1 MALHLVK
8 LAAGAENLD
17 ELKARVRRRAA
28 AALAAGGPECA
39 EHLTRMF
46 PRRREELLDGGSL
59 YWVVKGAVLVR
70 QRILDLARRPCDDGI
85 ERCAIVLAPELI
97 ETAAQPRRA
106 FQGWRYLRAE
116 DAPADLKASQR
127 GDAALQAEL
136 AELGLL

>member
-1 MALHLVK
+1 MALHLIK

-17 ELKARVRRRAA
+17 ELRARVRRRVAA
-28 AALAAGGPECA
+28 SKAAGRPECA

-59 YWVVKGAVLVR
+59 YWVVRGAVLVR

-85 ERCAIVLAPELI
+85 ERCAIVLAPDLV

-106 FQGWRYLRAE
+106 FQGWRYLKPE
-116 DAPADLKASQR
+116 EAPADLKMSER
-127 GDAALQAEL
+127 GGAALRAEL

>member
-17 ELKARVRRRAA
+17 ELKARVRRRVAA
-28 AALAAGGPECA
+28 SKAAGGPECA

-59 YWVVKGAVLVR
+59 YWVVKGVVLVR
-70 QRILDLARRPCDDGI
+70 QRILDLVRRPCDDGI
-85 ERCAIVLAPELI
+85 ARCAIVLAPELI

-106 FQGWRYLRAE
+106 FQGWRYLKAE
-116 DAPADLKASQR
+116 DAPADLKVSKR
-127 GDAALQAEL
+127 GNAALQAEL